1 MHYLDVP
8 RDVRRAR
15 ITARNAHLSGA
26 HAYAV
31 SDEMFEWMEQWFEPP
46 SDDELYGAMIVCDG

>member
-15 ITARNAHLSGA
+15 VRAREREVGGA
-26 HAYAV
+26 GSAMTEAAFDAFDAV
-31 SDEMFEWMEQWFEPP
+31 FEAPT
-46 SDDELYGAMIVCDG
+46 DDELYGAMIVCDG